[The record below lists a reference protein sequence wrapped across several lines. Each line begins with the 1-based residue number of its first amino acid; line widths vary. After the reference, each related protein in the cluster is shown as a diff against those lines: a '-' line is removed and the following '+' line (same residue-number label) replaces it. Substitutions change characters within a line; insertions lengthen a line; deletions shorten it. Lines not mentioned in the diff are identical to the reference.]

1 VYTKV
6 QVVYSG
12 KQQFRSTLF
21 AFESRFPTLVF
32 LLMKCYDF
40 LLMRI
45 QQKAATVFAAMLPD
59 EPQEGKFSTDTS

>member
-1 VYTKV
+1 
-6 QVVYSG
+6 
-12 KQQFRSTLF
+12 LF

-32 LLMKCYDF
+32 LVMKCYDS

-59 EPQEGKFSTDTS
+59 EPQGGKFSTNTS